1 LPCDSKSHHESD
13 KIFNKTIKGHIMK
26 SWQLKKGAS
35 SLDDMHLIET
45 EKPTPGPGEV
55 LIRVRACSLN
65 YRDALIPKGRYMGMS
80 IDRDIT
86 PLSDGAGEV
95 EAIGS
100 GVTLYKV
107 GDRVAG
113 TFFQGWDSGPLKAM
127 HPALGAPPAKG
138 MLAEYVTLPEFGVV
152 PLAASLSFEEAATLP
167 CAGVTAWNALMEGT
181 PPVRSGAWVAV
192 LGTGGVS
199 LLALQIAKA
208 AGARVIATSSSD
220 EKLARVKAMG
230 ADAVVNY
237 KTTPDWGVEVMRIT
251 GGVDHV
257 VEVGGQG
264 TLAQSM
270 QAIGFNGEIA
280 LIGVLSLEGSVT
292 PRDMMMKAGRM
303 RGIFVGSAAMARS
316 LNSMID
322 ASAIKPVVDKVF
334 AFDDARLAYDYH
346 ASPALFGKTV
356 IAI

>member
-1 LPCDSKSHHESD
+1 
-13 KIFNKTIKGHIMK
+13 MK
-26 SWQLKKGAS
+26 AWQLNKGAT
-35 SLDDMHLIET
+35 SLDDMVLVER
-45 EKPTPGPGEV
+45 EMPTPGPGEV

-65 YRDALIPKGRYMGMS
+65 YRDSLIPKGFYMGGV

-95 EAIGS
+95 EAVGD
-100 GVTLYKV
+100 GVTQYKI

-113 TFFQGWDSGPLKAM
+113 TFFQGWLSGPPNAAIG
-127 HPALGAPPAKG
+127 PALGAPPAAG
-138 MLAEYVTLPEFGVV
+138 MLSEYVVLPQYGVV
-152 PLAASLSFEEAATLP
+152 PLASSLSFEEAATLP

-181 PPVRSGAWVAV
+181 PPVKPGSWVAV

-199 LLALQIAKA
+199 LLALQIAKV

-220 EKLARVKAMG
+220 EKLERVRAMG

-237 KTTPDWGVEVMRIT
+237 RTTPEWGVEVARIT

-280 LIGVLSLEGSVT
+280 IIGVLSLEGSVT
-292 PRDMMMKAGRM
+292 PRDMMFKAGRM

-316 LNSMID
+316 LNAAVD
-322 ASAIKPVVDKVF
+322 ANAIKPVVDRVF
-334 AFDDARLAYDYH
+334 AFEDAKAAYAYH

-356 IAI
+356 IAL

>member
-1 LPCDSKSHHESD
+1 
-13 KIFNKTIKGHIMK
+13 MK
-26 SWQLKKGAS
+26 SWQLNKGAS
-35 SLDDMHLIET
+35 SLDDLVMVERD
-45 EKPTPGPGEV
+45 KPVPGPGEV

-65 YRDALIPKGRYMGMS
+65 YRDALIPKGFYMGGAV
-80 IDRDIT
+80 DRDIT

-95 EAIGS
+95 EAVGA
-100 GVTLYKV
+100 GVTQYKV

-113 TFFQGWDSGPLKAM
+113 TFFQGWVSGPASAAAG
-127 HPALGAPPAKG
+127 PALGAPPAQG
-138 MLAEYVTLPEFGVV
+138 MLSEYVVLPEFGVV

-181 PPVRSGAWVAV
+181 PAVRPGAWVAV

-220 EKLARVKAMG
+220 EKLARVRVMG
-230 ADAVVNY
+230 ADATINY
-237 KTTPDWGVEVMRIT
+237 KTTPDWGVEMMRQT

-264 TLAQSM
+264 TMAQSM
-270 QAIGFNGEIA
+270 QAIGFGGEIA
-280 LIGVLSLEGSVT
+280 IIGVLSLEGSVT
-292 PRDMMMKAGRM
+292 PRDMMFKAGRM

-316 LNSMID
+316 LNAAVD
-322 ASAIKPVVDKVF
+322 ANGIKPVVDKVF
-334 AFDDARLAYDYH
+334 SFDDAKAAYDYH

-356 IAI
+356 ISVG

>member
-1 LPCDSKSHHESD
+1 
-13 KIFNKTIKGHIMK
+13 MR
-26 SWQLKKGAS
+26 SWQLNNGAT
-35 SLDDMHLIET
+35 SLDDMILIERDT
-45 EKPTPGPGEV
+45 PQPGPGEV

-65 YRDALIPKGRYMGMS
+65 YRDSLIVKGVYMGDGV
-80 IDRDIT
+80 DRDIT

-95 EAIGS
+95 EAIGA
-100 GVTLYKV
+100 GVTQFRV

-113 TFFQGWDSGPLKAM
+113 TFFQGWDSGVLTSM
-127 HPALGAPPAKG
+127 FPALGAPPAKG
-138 MLAEYVTLPEFGVV
+138 MLAEYVTLPENGVV
-152 PLAASLSFEEAATLP
+152 PLATSLSFEEAATLP
-167 CAGVTAWNALMEGT
+167 CAGVTAWNALMEGF
-181 PPVRSGAWVAV
+181 PPVKPGAWVAV

-220 EKLARVKAMG
+220 EKLERVKALG

-237 KTTPDWGVEVMRIT
+237 RTISAWGAEVARIT

-270 QAIGFNGEIA
+270 QAIGYNGEIA
-280 LIGVLSLEGSVT
+280 LIGVLSLEGNVT
-292 PRDMMMKAGRM
+292 PRDLMFKGGRM

-316 LNSMID
+316 LNTAID
-322 ASAIKPVVDKVF
+322 ANGIKPVVDRVF
-334 AFDDARLAYDYH
+334 GFDEAKAAYAYH

-356 IAI
+356 IAL